1 MNLSVLTQ
9 GWRLKSLIK
18 PGSYL
23 APRFWGGGGGKETM
37 TFQTTS
43 LNMWAHFLHSACRE
57 GVVGC
62 VARGIASF
70 STRCRL
76 GWQSFPNIL
85 KIAPMTS
92 MHWPHQHFELL
103 AHPKMHNLLQAVDWL
118 KQKFVGP
125 GLQDYMCW
133 LGPCWLWIDG
143 GTNLQL
149 HENVVNAEMDQEKKT
164 QG

>member
-1 MNLSVLTQ
+1 
-9 GWRLKSLIK
+9 
-18 PGSYL
+18 
-23 APRFWGGGGGKETM
+23 
-37 TFQTTS
+37 
-43 LNMWAHFLHSACRE
+43 
-57 GVVGC
+57 
-62 VARGIASF
+62 
-70 STRCRL
+70 
-76 GWQSFPNIL
+76 
-85 KIAPMTS
+85 MTS